1 MFCGASGQN
10 VPMWYISRDI
20 VQKASEQ
27 DKQKEGAQ
35 DQEKANRQWSR
46 SVGLRVLTAAVAIP
60 IVLATLWLG
69 GWWAFAVAAL
79 ATGLSLHELHT
90 MMLHEGY
97 RPVILVSYALAAL
110 FLVAALLP
118 QQRLPLLE
126 IGISAALLLTF
137 PVLFVRKKLDG
148 TLLDW
153 ALTLAIALYVGLPMS
168 FLLLLR
174 GYQVG
179 LSNGLWWLLLVF
191 GGVWGFD
198 TGAFFAGHFFGRHKL
213 APRISPGKTWEGVF
227 GGLIFSIAAALL
239 FTTLPMNVPW
249 YLAAPFGIVLGVAA
263 VIGDLAESLIK
274 RQTHVKDSGQLMPG
288 HGGMLD
294 RLDSI
299 LFAALVVYIF
309 AQLLG
314 RI

>member
-1 MFCGASGQN
+1 M
-10 VPMWYISRDI
+10 
-20 VQKASEQ
+20 QKASEQ
-27 DKQKEGAQ
+27 DKHKEAPEP
-35 DQEKANRQWSR
+35 EKVNRQWSR
-46 SVGLRVLTAAVAIP
+46 SVGLRSLTAAVAIP
-60 IVLATLWLG
+60 IVLAALWLG

-79 ATGLSLHELHT
+79 ATGLSIRELHV

-97 RPVILVSYALAAL
+97 RPVILVSYGLSAL

-126 IGISAALLLTF
+126 IGISAALLISF
-137 PVLFVRKKLDG
+137 PTLFLRKKLEG
-148 TLLDW
+148 AMLDW
-153 ALTLAIALYVGLPMS
+153 SLTMAIAFYVGWPMS
-168 FLLLLR
+168 FLLFLR
-174 GYQVG
+174 GFQIG
-179 LSNGLWWLLLVF
+179 LGAGLWWLLVVF

-213 APRISPGKTWEGVF
+213 APQISPGKTWEGVF

-239 FTTLPMNVPW
+239 FTTLPMGVAW
-249 YLAAPFGIVLGVAA
+249 YLAVPFGIVLGVAA
-263 VIGDLAESLIK
+263 VLGDLAESLIK
-274 RQTHVKDSGQLMPG
+274 RQTHVKDSGQFMPG

-299 LFAALVVYIF
+299 LFAVLIVYIF

>member
-1 MFCGASGQN
+1 M
-10 VPMWYISRDI
+10 
-20 VQKASEQ
+20 QKASEQ
-27 DKQKEGAQ
+27 DKEKAGGQ

-46 SVGLRVLTAAVAIP
+46 SVALRFLTAGVAIP

-69 GWWAFAVAAL
+69 GWWAFAIAAL
-79 ATGLSLHELHT
+79 ATGLSLHELHV
-90 MMLHEGY
+90 MLLHEGH

-118 QQRLPLLE
+118 LQRLPLLE
-126 IGISAALLLTF
+126 IGMSAALLTTF
-137 PVLFVRKKLDG
+137 PALFFRKNLDG
-148 TLLDW
+148 ALLDW
-153 ALTLAIALYVGLPMS
+153 SLTLAIALYVGLPMS

-174 GYQVG
+174 GFQAG
-179 LSNGLWWLLLVF
+179 LGAGLWWLLLIF
-191 GGVWGFD
+191 LGVWGFD

-227 GGLIFSIAAALL
+227 GGLVFSIAAALL
-239 FTTLPMNVPW
+239 FTTLPMGVPW

-263 VIGDLAESLIK
+263 VFGDLAESLIK
-274 RQTHVKDSGQLMPG
+274 RQTHVKDSGQFMPG

-314 RI
+314 RV

>member
-1 MFCGASGQN
+1 M
-10 VPMWYISRDI
+10 
-20 VQKASEQ
+20 QKASEQ
-27 DKQKEGAQ
+27 DKQKDGQ
-35 DQEKANRQWSR
+35 DRERANRQWSR
-46 SVGLRVLTAAVAIP
+46 SVGLRLLTAGVAIP
-60 IVLATLWLG
+60 IVLLALWLG

-79 ATGLSLHELHT
+79 ASGLSIYELHV

-97 RPVILVSYALAAL
+97 RPVILVCFALSAL
-110 FLVAALLP
+110 FLVAAMLP

-126 IGISAALLLTF
+126 IGISAALLISF
-137 PVLFVRKKLDG
+137 PVLFLRKKLEG
-148 TLLDW
+148 AILDW
-153 ALTLAIALYVGLPMS
+153 SLTMAMAFYVGWPMS

-174 GYQVG
+174 GSQVG
-179 LSNGLWWLLLVF
+179 LSDGLWWLFTVF

-213 APRISPGKTWEGVF
+213 APQISPGKTWEGVF

-239 FTTLPMNVPW
+239 FITLPMGIPW
-249 YLAAPFGIVLGVAA
+249 YLAGPFGVVLGIAA
-263 VIGDLAESLIK
+263 VLGDLAESLIK
-274 RQTHVKDSGQLMPG
+274 RQTHVKDSGQFMPG

-299 LFAALVVYIF
+299 LFAVLAVYIF

-314 RI
+314 KV